1 MCGASGFLQLL
12 CIVQLYVIFF
22 HLTSSGVWIRQT
34 FSSLLLLL
42 LLYVYMLDL
51 MIESLK
57 LCIDLMNCL

>member
-1 MCGASGFLQLL
+1 
-12 CIVQLYVIFF
+12 
-22 HLTSSGVWIRQT
+22 
-34 FSSLLLLL
+34 LLLL